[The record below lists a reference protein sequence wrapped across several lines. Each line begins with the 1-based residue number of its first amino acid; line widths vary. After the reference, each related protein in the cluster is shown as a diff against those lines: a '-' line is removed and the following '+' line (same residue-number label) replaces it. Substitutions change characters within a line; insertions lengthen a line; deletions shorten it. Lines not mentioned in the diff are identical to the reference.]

1 MAKAFPF
8 EFITFLIGLSFAL
21 FYFHT
26 VNSMSE
32 NAYVQLRQ
40 NPLFDLIKLFKI
52 EIILTVIAW
61 IVFIKNFSK
70 KRRFFHFNQRS
81 IPLGSN
87 INPFISAFY
96 P

>member
-40 NPLFDLIKLFKI
+40 KPLFDLIKLFKT

-61 IVFIKNFSK
+61 IVFIKKLFK
-70 KRRFFHFNQRS
+70 KKIF
-81 IPLGSN
+81 PL
-87 INPFISAFY
+87 
-96 P
+96 